1 MFNMFH
7 SECFSCHKRAA
18 AAIDRRINNG
28 RLVERPPL
36 FVAVLRCVFNAAR
49 ELVQF
54 HKELST
60 KKKRQEQELEELVAL
75 QEALMRERGEE
86 GIVNDAKDSRG
97 EELLDDIRIDQL
109 MKDRDREVAASLKHE
124 LQCSMSDNRYASNLL
139 SHLKSFE

>member
-54 HKELST
+54 HKELSHVIVKLYILSKVIIRLTQVIT
-60 KKKRQEQELEELVAL
+60 KKRSSTKPRNGFIFADL
-75 QEALMRERGEE
+75 
-86 GIVNDAKDSRG
+86 
-97 EELLDDIRIDQL
+97 
-109 MKDRDREVAASLKHE
+109 ASKHHF
-124 LQCSMSDNRYASNLL
+124 S
-139 SHLKSFE
+139 

>member
-1 MFNMFH
+1 M
-7 SECFSCHKRAA
+7 
-18 AAIDRRINNG
+18 
-28 RLVERPPL
+28 

-75 QEALMRERGEE
+75 QEALMRERGVE

>member
-18 AAIDRRINNG
+18 AAIDRRINYG

-75 QEALMRERGEE
+75 QEALMRERGVE

-97 EELLDDIRIDQL
+97 EEKFYPLWIKAPKEQTSGQPRHAGEGKKI
-109 MKDRDREVAASLKHE
+109 
-124 LQCSMSDNRYASNLL
+124 
-139 SHLKSFE
+139 